1 MPSSA
6 NRCGLSSST
15 CPTSSR
21 GFSTG
26 SHAARPSPSFAPSRP
41 ETSSPLPPRPPAPP
55 PHPAASSRRAGD
67 PRPRTGGTR
76 LCTSLLDPDRFPLAP
91 AFGHERVY
99 LPCTD
104 RKRTVPAHPGR
115 AVRSHAR
122 QPPPHASRGNGSPAV
137 SENRRAP
144 RGSCAEG
151 KPEKGRMCRTTE
163 DGRPPRPNQPA
174 RRTDAAHA
182 TDAGA
187 SPSHGSRDP
196 LAKPGTSGWSAPEGA
211 ESSRTRSPS
220 RQLGRCT
227 ARDKPQS
234 PRRAAAAKATE
245 PCAGSGPSPGRASA
259 SRRAAA
265 SCFGAARGG
274 GRRPLRG
281 HRSCRPWP
289 RPGAVAKAGLP
300 PPGFAGVTTGRRTPV
315 LSGSDPTL
323 RPLPHPDPVPG
334 AGRWRPAPRP
344 RSGGRQPAVPVRRP
358 GSAAGAA
365 PARRSGWRPSNPSR
379 AAARIRPREG
389 GTPAQTAAACR
400 RSCRSAGGLRKP
412 LPSHRL
418 ALQCAHGAAAQ
429 AVRERWAGA
438 GGRSAAG
445 VQVPK

>member
-1 MPSSA
+1 M
-6 NRCGLSSST
+6 
-15 CPTSSR
+15 
-21 GFSTG
+21 
-26 SHAARPSPSFAPSRP
+26 HRP
-41 ETSSPLPPRPPAPP
+41 ETNGARSPGPR
-55 PHPAASSRRAGD
+55 G
-67 PRPRTGGTR
+67 
-76 LCTSLLDPDRFPLAP
+76 PLACATTAAARLAREWITSRIGKP
-91 AFGHERVY
+91 SRSAWFLCGGQAGEGPNVSHNRRRSTTTAK
-99 LPCTD
+99 PT
-104 RKRTVPAHPGR
+104 RKTHRRGPRHRCGR
-115 AVRSHAR
+115 IAIAR
-122 QPPPHASRGNGSPAV
+122 QPRSARKTRHLRL
-137 SENRRAP
+137 ERAW
-144 RGSCAEG
+144 S
-151 KPEKGRMCRTTE
+151 TE
-163 DGRPPRPNQPA
+163 SN
-174 RRTDAAHA
+174 
-182 TDAGA
+182 
-187 SPSHGSRDP
+187 
-196 LAKPGTSGWSAPEGA
+196 
-211 ESSRTRSPS
+211 RTRSPS

-412 LPSHRL
+412 IPSHRL